1 VLVVPFLIKP
11 QHLPAGTSSWPP
23 ATAIGADDY
32 DGPAT
37 AAESIIRDLRRSLNG
52 GNPERW
58 LARLGPEVRQRDRS

>member
-11 QHLPAGTSSWPP
+11 QHLPAGASLGPL
-23 ATAIGADDY
+23 ATAIGAGDY
-32 DGPAT
+32 DGP

-52 GNPERW
+52 VRNPKRW